1 MDRMKRGGCECELD
15 PFIADLIVLKG
26 EGWIVRLDSMLS
38 QCKRCF
44 SFVCPNDWYRIV
56 TTPYFI
62 LFCL

>member
-26 EGWIVRLDSMLS
+26 EGWIVRIGSLSS
-38 QCKRCF
+38 QCERHF
-44 SFVCPNDWYRIV
+44 VFVCPNDWYHTA
-56 TTPYFI
+56 TTSYFI